1 MEGNNTMTK
10 PKALLVFGAPCSGKT
25 TFCEGFSKKFGLA
38 YYDLKAFEDD
48 RGFSK
53 ENTIFILE
61 QILKTRASIIIENGV
76 DTEQDR
82 VNLRNLLRDY
92 GYDPALVWIQTDMST
107 IRARLKKRC
116 RSVPKA
122 KEIYDHA
129 ISSMEA
135 PAESEKP
142 IILSGKHTFETQCRH
157 VVKGLAELAES
168 K

>member
-10 PKALLVFGAPCSGKT
+10 PRALLVFGAPCSGKT
-25 TFCEGFSKKFGLA
+25 TFCESFSKKFSLA
-38 YYDLKAFEDD
+38 YYDLKAFEDE

-61 QILKTRASIIIENGV
+61 QILKTRASIIIESGV
-76 DTEQDR
+76 DTEEDR
-82 VNLRNLLRDY
+82 IRIRNLLRDY
-92 GYDPALVWIQTDMST
+92 GYDPALVWVQTDVAT

-122 KEIYDHA
+122 KEVYERA
-129 ISSMEA
+129 VSSMEA